1 MPSGNLPGITGRNA
15 SILALIVGVVLLV
28 IGFATGPNY
37 MLVLIGA
44 LFFVIGLV
52 LLIVSLKTRGAAD

>member
-1 MPSGNLPGITGRNA
+1 MPSGNLPGVTGRNA

-37 MLVLIGA
+37 TLVLIGA

-52 LLIVSLKTRGAAD
+52 LLLVSLKTRGAAD

>member
-1 MPSGNLPGITGRNA
+1 MPSGNLSGVTGRNA

-52 LLIVSLKTRGAAD
+52 LLLVSLKTRGAAD

>member
-1 MPSGNLPGITGRNA
+1 MPSGNLPGVTGRNA
-15 SILALIVGVVLLV
+15 SILALVVGVVLLV

-52 LLIVSLKTRGAAD
+52 LLLVSLKTRGAAD